1 MKEFLIETFAHHR
14 TLIVFL
20 HVISAVIWVGGM
32 IAVRFAAHQSLAL
45 ISDPRLRLERSA
57 YTLKRL
63 FIIVTPFVITLILT
77 AVIMAVG
84 LGFRAAAMD
93 ATGTV
98 IDEYAMSVYNTVHI
112 KEAIWLV
119 MTLNFGAMIFRR
131 KKAEKALK
139 AGNIEEAKEL
149 LGLIAK
155 YMVPVNIALG
165 VIAIY
170 IGVFL
175 RGAYS

>member
-32 IAVRFAAHQSLAL
+32 IAIRFATHQSLAL
-45 ISDPRLRLERSA
+45 ITDPKLRLERA
-57 YTLKRL
+57 AHTLKRL
-63 FIIVTPFVITLILT
+63 FTIVTPFVIILIVT
-77 AVIMAVG
+77 AVMMAVG

-93 ATGTV
+93 PSGNV
-98 IDEYAMSVYNTVHI
+98 IDEYAMSIYNTVHI

-119 MTLNFGAMIFRR
+119 MTINLGAMMFRR
-131 KKAEKALK
+131 RKAEMALRE
-139 AGNIEEAKEL
+139 GNLEVAKDML
-149 LGLIAK
+149 TLIAK

-165 VIAIY
+165 LIAIY

-175 RGAYS
+175 RGAYA

>member
-1 MKEFLIETFAHHR
+1 MKDFIIETFAHHR

-20 HVISAVIWVGGM
+20 HVISAVVWVGGM
-32 IAVRFAAHQSLAL
+32 IAIRFATHQSLAL
-45 ISDPRLRLERSA
+45 ISDPKMRLERA
-57 YTLKRL
+57 AHTLKRL
-63 FIIVTPFVITLILT
+63 FSIVLPFVAVLIVT
-77 AVIMAVG
+77 AVFMAVG

-93 ATGTV
+93 PMGNI
-98 IDEYAMSVYNTVHI
+98 IDEYAMSLYNTVHI

-119 MTLNFGAMIFRR
+119 MAINLGAMIWRR
-131 KKAEKALK
+131 KKAEDSLK
-139 AGNIEEAKEL
+139 SGDIETARNM

-155 YMVPVNIALG
+155 YMVPLNIALG

-175 RGAYS
+175 RGAHA

>member
-20 HVISAVIWVGGM
+20 HVLSAVVWVGGM
-32 IAVRFAAHQSLAL
+32 IAIRFATHQSLAL
-45 ISDPRLRLERSA
+45 ISDPKLRLERA
-57 YTLKRL
+57 AHTLKRL
-63 FIIVTPFVITLILT
+63 FTIVTPFVVILIIT
-77 AVIMAVG
+77 AVLMAVG
-84 LGFRAAAMD
+84 LGFRAAALDPM
-93 ATGTV
+93 GNV
-98 IDEYAMSVYNTVHI
+98 IDEYAMSLYNTVHI
-112 KEAIWLV
+112 KEAIWLI
-119 MTLNFGAMIFRR
+119 MAINLGAMMWRR
-131 KKAEKALK
+131 KKAEEALK
-139 AGNIEEAKEL
+139 ASDIEMAKNM

-175 RGAYS
+175 RGAHA

>member
-20 HVISAVIWVGGM
+20 HVLSAVIWVGGM
-32 IAVRFAAHQSLAL
+32 IAIRFATHQSLAM
-45 ISDPRLRLERSA
+45 INDPKMRLERA
-57 YTLKRL
+57 AHTLKRL
-63 FIIVTPFVITLILT
+63 FSIVWPFVIVLITT
-77 AVIMAVG
+77 AVFMAVG
-84 LGFRAAAMD
+84 LGFRAAAVDSM
-93 ATGTV
+93 GNV
-98 IDEYAMSVYNTVHI
+98 IDEYAMSLYNTVHI
-112 KEAIWLV
+112 KEAIWLI
-119 MTLNFGAMIFRR
+119 MALNLGAMMWRR
-131 KKAEKALK
+131 KKAEEALK
-139 AGNIEEAKEL
+139 MGDIETAKNM

-175 RGAYS
+175 RGAYA

>member
-20 HVISAVIWVGGM
+20 HVISAVTWVGGM
-32 IAVRFAAHQSLAL
+32 IAIRFATHQSLAM
-45 ISDPRLRLERSA
+45 ITDPKLRLERA
-57 YTLKRL
+57 AHTLKRL
-63 FIIVTPFVITLILT
+63 FTIVTPFVIILIVT

-84 LGFRAAAMD
+84 LGFRAAALD
-93 ATGTV
+93 ASGNV
-98 IDEYAMSVYNTVHI
+98 IDAYAMSLYNTVHI
-112 KEAIWLV
+112 KEAIWLIMAV
-119 MTLNFGAMIFRR
+119 NLGAMMFRR
-131 KKAEKALK
+131 NKAEKALQQGDIETAK
-139 AGNIEEAKEL
+139 AS

-155 YMVPVNIALG
+155 YMVPVNIVLG

-175 RGAYS
+175 RGAYA

>member
-1 MKEFLIETFAHHR
+1 MKDFLIETFAHHR

-32 IAVRFAAHQSLAL
+32 IAVRFATHQSLAL
-45 ISDPRLRLERSA
+45 ISDPKLRLERA
-57 YTLKRL
+57 AHTLKRL
-63 FIIVTPFVITLILT
+63 FTIVTPFVVILIIT

-93 ATGTV
+93 ATGNV
-98 IDEYAMSVYNTVHI
+98 IDEYAMSIYNTIHI

-119 MTLNFGAMIFRR
+119 MSLNLAAMMFRR
-131 KKAEKALK
+131 RRAEQALK
-139 AGNIEEAKEL
+139 AGNVEEAKEL

-155 YMVPVNIALG
+155 YMVPINIVLG

-175 RGAYS
+175 RGAYA